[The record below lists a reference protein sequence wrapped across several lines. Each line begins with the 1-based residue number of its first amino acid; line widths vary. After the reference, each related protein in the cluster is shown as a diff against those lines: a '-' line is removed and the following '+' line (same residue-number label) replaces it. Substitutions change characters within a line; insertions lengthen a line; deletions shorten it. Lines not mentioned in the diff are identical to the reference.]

1 MIRQTMKNLG
11 WLTATA
17 ILAVAIVLI
26 ASPAIQAQN
35 SWSLSISEKEDKLA
49 NPNDPMWDKWLM
61 WDLGFQRMIERNA
74 PYIELTNDATSTS
87 TITEFHIT
95 IGDNNFNFGPVD
107 GNNLIKLGT
116 TTPGFNLSAT
126 TLNNAGNELVVSIGN
141 GGLLPNSTVR
151 FEIKLD
157 VDPAYAATYQAAF
170 GDSRPDFRTV
180 LFDMN
185 GVDVYAG
192 TTIPSTA
199 DNSQAFVNFNPGGK
213 STVATFAD
221 APVAA
226 GQYFNNNI
234 REYKAMDAVL
244 IFQLEGSQIPEPAS
258 IGLVLLGLAG
268 FCVGSRRRSAVA

>member
-1 MIRQTMKNLG
+1 M
-11 WLTATA
+11 
-17 ILAVAIVLI
+17 VIVMI

-35 SWSLSISEKEDKLA
+35 SWNLSISEKEDKLA
-49 NPNDPMWDKWLM
+49 NPTDPMWNKWLM
-61 WDLGFQRMIERNA
+61 WDLGYQRMIERNA
-74 PYIELTNDATSTS
+74 PYIELENPATSTS
-87 TITEFHIT
+87 SITEFHIT

-107 GNNLIKLGT
+107 GSNLIKLGS

-126 TLNNAGNELVVSIGN
+126 TLNGAGDELVVTIGN
-141 GGLLPNSTVR
+141 GGLLPNSKVR

-157 VDPAYAATYQAAF
+157 VDPAYAATYQSLF

-185 GVDVYAG
+185 GIDVYAG
-192 TTIPSTA
+192 TTTPSTL

-213 STVATFAD
+213 STVATFED
-221 APVAA
+221 ETVPD

-234 REYKAMDAVL
+234 REYKAVDAVL
-244 IFQLEGSQIPEPAS
+244 IFQLEGAQIPEPTS
-258 IGLVLLGLAG
+258 IGLMLLGFAG